1 MSNNLEVSNSAGSL
15 QEHNRSWWNKTPMSY
30 DWRQEIQAP
39 EGSREFF
46 EEVDKRFYASSSF
59 YRAAQPFG
67 HLIPF
72 ERLKG
77 KRVLEIGCGLGLH
90 SQLITQAGARLT
102 SIDLTPRA
110 VGLTRKRME
119 LKGLAADVR
128 LMDAENMEFEAN
140 EFDFVWSWGVIHH
153 SANTERI
160 TSEVFRILKPGAEFR
175 AMVYHTRSVSA
186 LGIMTKGLVTGKF
199 FKGMSKQDV
208 LNYYSDGFSARY
220 YSPKE
225 FGELLSRN
233 GFAVRDT
240 RILGMKSELV
250 PIPSIGI
257 LGRLKYAFVP
267 KIPNSVAES
276 LLSFVGG
283 FLFVTAEKPS

>member
-1 MSNNLEVSNSAGSL
+1 MGRDS
-15 QEHNRSWWNKTPMSY
+15 
-30 DWRQEIQAP
+30 
-39 EGSREFF
+39 
-46 EEVDKRFYASSSF
+46 
-59 YRAAQPFG
+59 PFG
-67 HLIPF
+67 
-72 ERLKG
+72 
-77 KRVLEIGCGLGLH
+77 
-90 SQLITQAGARLT
+90 QYGANH
-102 SIDLTPRA
+102 
-110 VGLTRKRME
+110 E
-119 LKGLAADVR
+119 L
-128 LMDAENMEFEAN
+128 
-140 EFDFVWSWGVIHH
+140 
-153 SANTERI
+153 
-160 TSEVFRILKPGAEFR
+160 FRILKPGAEFR

-186 LGIMTKGLVTGKF
+186 LDIMTKGLVTGKF

-257 LGRLKYAFVP
+257 LGRIKYAFVP

-276 LLSFVGG
+276 LLSFAGG
-283 FLFVTAEKPS
+283 FLFVTAQKPF